1 MLGIQ
6 ILLISFMGF
15 LTGLEASA
23 PGAVG
28 ALLTATAQVSIAV
41 KDGTFQ
47 KLHTRVELLRDNP
60 SLD

>member
-6 ILLISFMGF
+6 VLLISFMGF
-15 LTGLEASA
+15 LAGLEASA

-41 KDGTFQ
+41 EDGTFQ
-47 KLHTRVELLRDNP
+47 KLHSQVELLRDNP
-60 SLD
+60 SVG

>member
-6 ILLISFMGF
+6 VLLISFIGF
-15 LTGLEASA
+15 LAGLEASA

-47 KLHTRVELLRDNP
+47 KLNSQVELLKDNP
-60 SLD
+60 SVG